1 MTTILLLSVAAFF
14 AGFVDSIAGGGGLIQ
29 LPALFVLLPPSIA
42 ANVPQVMGIN
52 KFSSICGT
60 TVATFQYARKVQFRW
75 NILIPIAICAY
86 IFSLLGARTVSIIDK
101 NLIKPVILVLLAVVA
116 VYTYTRK
123 KTAPANAIAIP
134 DRFRLPLAILVGG
147 AIGFYDGF
155 FGPGTG
161 TFLLIAFVSFFAM
174 DFLNASAHAKAINLT
189 TNIAA
194 VGWFAWTGNIPYQ
207 YAVPMAAANV
217 AGSFFGSRM
226 AILKGSDFIRK
237 FLLAVVLLLIMRFA
251 YEMAWQN

>member
-1 MTTILLLSVAAFF
+1 MTTLLILSVAAFF

-29 LPALFVLLPPSIA
+29 LPALFIFLPPSIA

-60 TVATFQYARKVQFRW
+60 TVATIQYARKVEFRW
-75 NILIPIAICAY
+75 AILIPIAICAY
-86 IFSLLGARTVSIIDK
+86 IASLLGARTVSVIK
-101 NLIKPVILVLLAVVA
+101 PELIKPVILVLLAVVA

-123 KTAPANAIAIP
+123 KTVPSAGVSFP
-134 DRFRLPLAILVGG
+134 DRFRLPIAAVVGG
-147 AIGFYDGF
+147 SIGFYDGF

-161 TFLLIAFVSFFAM
+161 TFLLIAFVSLFAM
-174 DFLNASAHAKAINLT
+174 DFLNASAHAKAVNLT

-207 YAVPMAAANV
+207 YAIPMAAANV
-217 AGSFFGSRM
+217 AGSFIGSRM
-226 AILKGSDFIRK
+226 AILKGSDFVRK

-251 YEMAWQN
+251 YEMAFQK

>member
-1 MTTILLLSVAAFF
+1 MTTLLLLSLAAFF

-29 LPALFVLLPPSIA
+29 LPALFVLLPPSVA

-60 TVATFQYARKVQFRW
+60 SVATFQYAQKVKFRW
-75 NILIPIAICAY
+75 GILIPIALCAWV
-86 IFSLLGARTVSIIDK
+86 FSFFGAKTVSIIDK
-101 NLIKPVILVLLAVVA
+101 ELIRPVILVLLAVVA

-123 KTAPANAIAIP
+123 RNAPPAIEMKEK
-134 DRFRLPLAILVGG
+134 FRVPLAVATGG

-161 TFLLIAFVSFFAM
+161 TFLLIAFVSFFAL
-174 DFLNASAHAKAINLT
+174 DFLNASAHAKAVNLA

-194 VGWFAWTGNIPYQ
+194 VTVFAAQGNIPYN
-207 YAVPMAAANV
+207 YAIPMAVANV
-217 AGSFFGSRM
+217 AGAFIGSRM
-226 AILKGSDFIRK
+226 AILKGSEFVRR

-251 YEMAWQN
+251 HEIAYPK

>member
-1 MTTILLLSVAAFF
+1 MLLLCLAAFF

-29 LPALFVLLPPSIA
+29 LPALFVFLPPSIA

-60 TVATFQYARKVQFRW
+60 TVATIQYARKVKLQWR
-75 NILIPIAICAY
+75 LLAPIAIGAFA
-86 IFSLLGARTVSIIDK
+86 FSFLGARTVSIL
-101 NLIKPVILVLLAVVA
+101 NPRLIKPVILVLLAVVA

-123 KTAPANAIAIP
+123 KSVPDSAFTIP
-134 DRFRLPLAILVGG
+134 DRYKPWVAFALGA

-161 TFLLIAFVSFFAM
+161 TFLLIGFVSLFALN
-174 DFLNASAHAKAINLT
+174 FLHASAHAKAINLT

-194 VGWFAWTGNIPYQ
+194 VIWFASTGNIPYH
-207 YAVPMAAANV
+207 YAVPMALANI
-217 AGSFFGSRM
+217 AGSFIGSHM
-226 AILKGSDFIRK
+226 AILKGSEFVRK
-237 FLLAVVLLLIMRFA
+237 FFLAVVLLLIARFA
-251 YEMAWQN
+251 YEMAFTR